1 MINLNIDIMI
11 FANRKLSEIVTDF
24 PFVAGLLE
32 SHDLD
37 YCCRGKQTLE
47 EACET
52 KAKLETLEEELSFLV
67 REQESNAKA
76 TNPEV
81 LSNAELVD
89 LIVNK
94 HHDYVKAALPII
106 SAHLFKVSSKHGSKH
121 PELHE
126 IYSIFERVAEE
137 MTAHMIK
144 EERILF
150 PAIKEIQKLAETGL
164 DTLDAQRLNA
174 PMQVME
180 MEHETVGDLLA
191 DIKKLS
197 ARYTPPSDAC
207 MTYKISFE
215 ELKEFEEDL
224 HRHVHLENNILFPRV
239 RQSQFSAH
247 SNG

>member
-1 MINLNIDIMI
+1 MI
-11 FANRKLSEIVTDF
+11 FANRKLSEIVTEF

-32 SHDLD
+32 GHDLD

-47 EACET
+47 VACET
-52 KAKLETLEEELSFLV
+52 PAKLETLEEELNFLV
-67 REQESNAKA
+67 KEQESKSKA
-76 TNPEV
+76 FNPEL
-81 LSNAELVD
+81 LSNSELVD

-94 HHDYVKAALPII
+94 HHAYVKAAMPII
-106 SAHLFKVSSKHGSKH
+106 SAHLFKVSSKHGSRH

-126 IYSIFERVAEE
+126 IYSIFERVADE
-137 MTAHMIK
+137 MSAHMIK

-150 PAIKEIQKLAETGL
+150 PAIKEIQRLAESGAES
-164 DTLDAQRLNA
+164 LDAKSLNA
-174 PMQVME
+174 PMEVME

-197 ARYTPPSDAC
+197 QRYTPPSDAC
-207 MTYKISFE
+207 MTYKISFD

-239 RQSQFSAH
+239 RHSQFSDL
-247 SNG
+247 SKG

>member
-1 MINLNIDIMI
+1 MI
-11 FANRKLSEIVTDF
+11 FANRKLSEIVSEF

-47 EACET
+47 VACVT
-52 KAKLETLEEELSFLV
+52 QSKLEALEEGLNFLV
-67 REQESNAKA
+67 TEQESKSKA
-76 TNPEV
+76 FNPEL
-81 LSNAELVD
+81 LSNSELVD

-94 HHDYVKAALPII
+94 HHAYVKSALPII
-106 SAHLFKVSSKHGSKH
+106 SAHLLKVSSKHGSRH

-126 IYSIFERVAEE
+126 IYSIFERVADE
-137 MTAHMIK
+137 MSAHMIK

-150 PAIKEIQKLAETGL
+150 PAIKEIQRLAESGPEA
-164 DTLDAQRLNA
+164 LDAQSLNA

-180 MEHETVGDLLA
+180 MEHETVGGLLA

-197 ARYTPPSDAC
+197 QRYMPPADAC
-207 MTYKISFE
+207 MTYKISFD

-239 RQSQFSAH
+239 RH
-247 SNG
+247 SRVSNLSKA